1 MKFIY
6 FFEFFPF
13 LWTIL
18 AYLNPDSKHNLWF
31 YKAVLRTRVWICG
44 SGSCKLK
51 YTIRILTLIFFY
63 FQFNT
68 SKLLPTSVIS
78 VPLHLTLR

>member
-1 MKFIY
+1 MKFLY

-13 LWTIL
+13 LGTIV
-18 AYLNPDSKHNLWF
+18 AYLNPDSKHNVVQQGSVADQGLDLWF
-31 YKAVLRTRVWICG
+31 RILQID
-44 SGSCKLK
+44 
-51 YTIRILTLIFFY
+51 IRIRTQIFFY